1 MAIDHA
7 GPDRSQAGTA
17 EELAPL
23 FRALADPG
31 RLTILQHLALGEHR
45 VVELTQ
51 HLGLAQSTTSAH
63 LAVLRDAGLVSARAE
78 GRSSRYA
85 LAAGTELV
93 DLLGA
98 AQRLLGRQR

>member
-1 MAIDHA
+1 MPIN
-7 GPDRSQAGTA
+7 PVQPQADTA
-17 EELAPL
+17 AAELAPL

-45 VVELTQ
+45 VVELTR

-63 LAVLRDAGLVSARAE
+63 LAVLREAGLVTVRAE

-85 LAAGTELV
+85 LAAAPELV
-93 DLLGA
+93 GLLA
-98 AQRLLGRQR
+98 AASQLLERFR